1 MGHETGA
8 IRKAKA
14 SLIFSMLVFG
24 TIGIFV
30 RYIPLPSSVIALTRG
45 VIGTVFLIVVTLKR
59 GPGISWKAIRRNLLN
74 LCLSGAFIGIN
85 WILLFE
91 SYRFTTVATATLCY
105 YMAPVF
111 VTISAPFLFKERLT
125 KKKMLCIAGAL
136 VGMIFVSGIW
146 NTGISGTGELRGV
159 FYGIGAAVF
168 YASVILLNK
177 KIRDISAYDKTMM
190 QLAAASIVLLP
201 YTVLTEKV
209 FVLSL
214 TPVAVILLAVVG
226 ILHTG
231 ISYTLY
237 FGSMKELEAQ
247 TIAIFSYIDPIVA
260 ILLSALFLK
269 EPLGIGGIAGAI
281 MVLGAALLSELPDKS
296 QDTGGKE
303 E

>member
-91 SYRFTTVATATLCY
+91 SYHFTTVATATLCY

-159 FYGIGAAVF
+159 LYGIGAAVF

-177 KIRDISAYDKTMM
+177 KVRDISAYDKTMM
-190 QLAAASIVLLP
+190 QLAAA
-201 YTVLTEKV
+201 
-209 FVLSL
+209 F
-214 TPVAVILLAVVG
+214 
-226 ILHTG
+226 HC
-231 ISYTLY
+231 
-237 FGSMKELEAQ
+237 
-247 TIAIFSYIDPIVA
+247 IVA
-260 ILLSALFLK
+260 LYGFNRKSVCSIPDAGGRDIIGGCRHFAYGDFLYPVFWFNEGAGGADNLPFLVISIRLWPFFYLRCFLK
-269 EPLGIGGIAGAI
+269 SRLELGE
-281 MVLGAALLSELPDKS
+281 LQERSWYWELL
-296 QDTGGKE
+296 
-303 E
+303 

>member
-1 MGHETGA
+1 MEHESGA
-8 IRKAKA
+8 VSRAKA

-45 VIGTVFLIVVTLKR
+45 LIGTAFLAVVILKK
-59 GPGISWKAIRRNLLN
+59 GPGISWGAIKRNLLN

-91 SYRFTTVATATLCY
+91 SYHYTTVATATLCY

-111 VTISAPFLFKERLT
+111 VTIAAPFVFKERLT
-125 KKKMLCIAGAL
+125 KKKIFCITGAL
-136 VGMIFVSGIW
+136 VGMVLISDIW
-146 NTGISGTGELRGV
+146 NTGISGTGELWGIL
-159 FYGIGAAVF
+159 YGIGAAVF

-177 KIRDISAYDKTMM
+177 KIQGISAYDKTMM
-190 QLAAASIVLLP
+190 QLAASSIVLLP

-209 FVLSL
+209 SVPSL
-214 TPVAVILLAVVG
+214 TPMAVILLAVVG

-237 FGSMKELEAQ
+237 FGSMKNLEAQ

-269 EPLGIGGIAGAI
+269 EPFRIRGIAGAI
-281 MVLGAALLSELPDKS
+281 MVLGAALISELPDKS

>member
-91 SYRFTTVATATLCY
+91 SYHFTTVATATLCY

-146 NTGISGTGELRGV
+146 HTGISGTGELRGV
-159 FYGIGAAVF
+159 LYGIGAAVF

-209 FVLSL
+209 SVLSL

-281 MVLGAALLSELPDKS
+281 MVLGAALISELPDKL

>member
-1 MGHETGA
+1 MEREEESTS
-8 IRKAKA
+8 KAKV

-30 RYIPLPSSVIALTRG
+30 RYISLPSSMIALVRG
-45 VIGTVFLIVVTLKR
+45 VIGTIFLLIVIFMR
-59 GPGISWKAIRRNLLN
+59 GPGIVWEDIRRNFFY

-91 SYRFTTVATATLCY
+91 AYQYTTVATATLCY

-111 VTISAPFLFKERLT
+111 VTIAAPVVFKERLT
-125 KKKMLCIAGAL
+125 KKKVFCISAAL
-136 VGMIFVSGIW
+136 AGMIL
-146 NTGISGTGELRGV
+146 ISGVWNGNLTGNGELRGI

-177 KIRDISAYDKTMM
+177 KIRDISPYDKTMM

-201 YTVLTEKV
+201 YTLLTEKLSEMAV
-209 FVLSL
+209 TPQVLL
-214 TPVAVILLAVVG
+214 LLAVVG

-237 FGSMKELEAQ
+237 FGSMKYLEAQ

-269 EPLGIGGIAGAI
+269 EPLGISEIVGAI
-281 MVLGAALLSELPDKS
+281 MVLGAAFISELS
-296 QDTGGKE
+296 GK
-303 E
+303 

>member
-1 MGHETGA
+1 
-8 IRKAKA
+8 
-14 SLIFSMLVFG
+14 MLVFG
-24 TIGIFV
+24 SIGFFV

-159 FYGIGAAVF
+159 LYGIGAAVF

-209 FVLSL
+209 SVLSL

-281 MVLGAALLSELPDKS
+281 MVLGAALISELPDKS

>member
-91 SYRFTTVATATLCY
+91 SYHFTTVATATLCY

-190 QLAAASIVLLP
+190 QLAAASIVLLT

-209 FVLSL
+209 SVLSL

>member
-159 FYGIGAAVF
+159 LYGIGAAVF

-209 FVLSL
+209 SVLSL
-214 TPVAVILLAVVG
+214 TPVAVILLAIVG

-281 MVLGAALLSELPDKS
+281 MVLGAALISELPDKS